1 MNQTEICTINAI
13 SKVKDIKPLLETNHN
28 GFPVLNTAGNLVGL
42 IPMTM
47 IVILLEEKSFYKK
60 DEIVKKYKYSE
71 SEFLMSMKMK

>member
-1 MNQTEICTINAI
+1 M
-13 SKVKDIKPLLETNHN
+13 
-28 GFPVLNTAGNLVGL
+28 LNTAGNLVGL